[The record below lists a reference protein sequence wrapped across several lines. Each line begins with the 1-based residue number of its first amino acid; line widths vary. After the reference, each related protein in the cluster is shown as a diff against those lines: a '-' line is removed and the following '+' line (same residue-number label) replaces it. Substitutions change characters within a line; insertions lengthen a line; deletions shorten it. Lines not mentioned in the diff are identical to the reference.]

1 MTRTCCL
8 AATALLAAS
17 PVLTLA
23 DAVAAPRT
31 LVVRGGITAY
41 LVGGFNGPEDG
52 FAFVAIE
59 RTVAH
64 SLDLEASVG
73 HGVANAHDTGTHVGV
88 AARVP
93 LLASDSGRHVL
104 FAGAGSTLAL
114 GGAYGSV
121 PFARAELGYELRL
134 ARGFNLVAAAGP
146 AVALRT
152 SRTPL
157 ARQQGFSSV
166 FSEEGPFHAGDTG
179 PSFQVAAGWAL

>member
-1 MTRTCCL
+1 MTRTCRL

-17 PVLTLA
+17 PVLAEA
-23 DAVAAPRT
+23 DAVPAPRA
-31 LVVRGGITAY
+31 LVVRGGVTAY
-41 LVGGFNGPEDG
+41 LVGGLNGPEDG
-52 FAFVAIE
+52 FAFVAFE
-59 RTVAH
+59 RTVARW
-64 SLDLEASVG
+64 LELELSVG
-73 HGVANAHDTGTHVGV
+73 HGFANVHDTGTHVGV

-104 FAGAGSTLAL
+104 FTGAGSTLAL

-121 PFARAELGYELRL
+121 PFARVELGYELRL
-134 ARGFNLVAAAGP
+134 GGFNLVAAAGP

-152 SRTPL
+152 SRTPPAL
-157 ARQQGFSSV
+157 QQGSWSV